1 MTRSYIDSRL
11 ARRLRHGRKKQT
23 GLVLGRSVFSIAR
36 RVRLP
41 GRPAGA
47 SVGGYTARLV
57 FVYFRRE
64 PTEPTVKSGEKTGP
78 GDCISRNRLFQL
90 TNRLIRKGIGWRV
103 MWQYTTLCGKRVAR
117 PSGRL
122 YHRNRLFQSTN
133 RLIRKVNEQT
143 DKERYW
149 LESNVAFV
157 ALPPCVVN
165 VWLNRQGD
173 FISRN
178 RLFQSTNRLIRKD
191 RQGDRISRNRLFQ
204 LTNRLIR
211 KGIGWRVMWQYTTLC
226 GKRVA
231 RPCGR
236 PYQS

>member
-78 GDCISRNRLFQL
+78 
-90 TNRLIRKGIGWRV
+90 V
-103 MWQYTTLCGKRVAR
+103 
-117 PSGRL
+117 
-122 YHRNRLFQSTN
+122 
-133 RLIRKVNEQT
+133 
-143 DKERYW
+143 
-149 LESNVAFV
+149 
-157 ALPPCVVN
+157 
-165 VWLNRQGD
+165 
-173 FISRN
+173 
-178 RLFQSTNRLIRKD
+178 
-191 RQGDRISRNRLFQ
+191 
-204 LTNRLIR
+204 
-211 KGIGWRVMWQYTTLC
+211 
-226 GKRVA
+226 
-231 RPCGR
+231 
-236 PYQS
+236 